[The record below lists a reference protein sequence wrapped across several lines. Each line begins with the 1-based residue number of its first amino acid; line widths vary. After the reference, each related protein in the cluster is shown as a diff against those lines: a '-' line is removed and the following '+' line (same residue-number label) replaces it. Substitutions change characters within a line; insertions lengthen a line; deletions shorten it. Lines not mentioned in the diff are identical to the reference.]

1 MTNNRAD
8 SDFDPFDDEDSTF
21 DETDDETALDDLDLD
36 GTDLDGTDLDGTGMS
51 SDERERAESLAAEMA
66 AVRDRLAQVPAA
78 TVVANHAMGLYEL
91 GAIHLSQEPP
101 SFSEATI
108 AIDAMAALIDR
119 LPGRLGDDEATLR
132 ESLAQLRMAFVML
145 RDRAAGASSST
156 DPG

>member
-1 MTNNRAD
+1 MTTNRAEP
-8 SDFDPFDDEDSTF
+8 DFDPYDTDADEGSSDDI
-21 DETDDETALDDLDLD
+21 ALDDLPFDDTGLD
-36 GTDLDGTDLDGTGMS
+36 GDD
-51 SDERERAESLAAEMA
+51 RERAESLAAEMA

-101 SFSEATI
+101 GFSEATI

-145 RDRAAGASSST
+145 RDRAAGSSEPSA
-156 DPG
+156 

>member
-1 MTNNRAD
+1 MTTNRAEP
-8 SDFDPFDDEDSTF
+8 DFDPFDDDA
-21 DETDDETALDDLDLD
+21 DDMAGDDDTALDTALD
-36 GTDLDGTDLDGTGMS
+36 GGPIDE
-51 SDERERAESLAAEMA
+51 DERELAESLASEMA

-91 GAIHLSQEPP
+91 GAIHLSQDPP
-101 SFSEATI
+101 SFGEATI

-145 RDRAAGASSST
+145 RDRAAGASSKAEPSA
-156 DPG
+156 

>member
-1 MTNNRAD
+1 MTNNRAEP
-8 SDFDPFDDEDSTF
+8 DFDPDDDLTFDDTA
-21 DETDDETALDDLDLD
+21 DDALDDLPV
-36 GTDLDGTDLDGTGMS
+36 
-51 SDERERAESLAAEMA
+51 DEDDRELAESLASEMA

-91 GAIHLSQEPP
+91 GAIHLSQDPP

-145 RDRAAGASSST
+145 RDRAAASAA
-156 DPG
+156 DPSA

>member
-1 MTNNRAD
+1 MTTNRAEP
-8 SDFDPFDDEDSTF
+8 DFDPDEDSTF
-21 DETDDETALDDLDLD
+21 DDAEDTALDDLSID
-36 GTDLDGTDLDGTGMS
+36 
-51 SDERERAESLAAEMA
+51 DEDDRERAESLASEIA

-101 SFSEATI
+101 SFSEATV

-145 RDRAAGASSST
+145 RDRAAGSPSEPSA
-156 DPG
+156 

>member
-1 MTNNRAD
+1 MTTNRAEP
-8 SDFDPFDDEDSTF
+8 DFDPDDDMA
-21 DETDDETALDDLDLD
+21 DDTALDDTALDDTALD
-36 GTDLDGTDLDGTGMS
+36 
-51 SDERERAESLAAEMA
+51 DEDDRERAESLASEIA

-91 GAIHLSQEPP
+91 GAIHLSQDPP

-145 RDRAAGASSST
+145 RDRAASASTEPSA
-156 DPG
+156 

>member
-1 MTNNRAD
+1 MTTNRAEP
-8 SDFDPFDDEDSTF
+8 DFDPDDDMADDTALDDPSFDDED
-21 DETDDETALDDLDLD
+21 D
-36 GTDLDGTDLDGTGMS
+36 
-51 SDERERAESLAAEMA
+51 RERAESLASEIA

-91 GAIHLSQEPP
+91 GAIHLSQNPP

-145 RDRAAGASSST
+145 RDRAASTSSEPSA
-156 DPG
+156 

>member
-1 MTNNRAD
+1 MTTNRAEP
-8 SDFDPFDDEDSTF
+8 DFDPDD
-21 DETDDETALDDLDLD
+21 DDDDDRALDDLPRDGDDDL
-36 GTDLDGTDLDGTGMS
+36 
-51 SDERERAESLAAEMA
+51 ERAESLASEIA

-91 GAIHLSQEPP
+91 GAIHLSQDPP

-145 RDRAAGASSST
+145 RDRAAAASGNAEQS
-156 DPG
+156 

>member
-1 MTNNRAD
+1 MTTNRAEP
-8 SDFDPFDDEDSTF
+8 DFDPDDDM
-21 DETDDETALDDLDLD
+21 DDDTALDDLSLD
-36 GTDLDGTDLDGTGMS
+36 
-51 SDERERAESLAAEMA
+51 DEDDRERAESLASEIA

-91 GAIHLSQEPP
+91 GAIHLSQDPP

-145 RDRAAGASSST
+145 RDRAASASSEPSA
-156 DPG
+156 

>member
-1 MTNNRAD
+1 MTTNRAEP
-8 SDFDPFDDEDSTF
+8 DFDPDDDMADDTAPDDLSLDDED
-21 DETDDETALDDLDLD
+21 D
-36 GTDLDGTDLDGTGMS
+36 
-51 SDERERAESLAAEMA
+51 RERAESLASEIA

-91 GAIHLSQEPP
+91 GAIHLSQDPP

-145 RDRAAGASSST
+145 RDRAAGASAEPS
-156 DPG
+156 D

>member
-1 MTNNRAD
+1 MTTNRAD
-8 SDFDPFDDEDSTF
+8 PDFDPFDDEDPEDPDNDATA
-21 DETDDETALDDLDLD
+21 DETALDDLGLDDLAVD
-36 GTDLDGTDLDGTGMS
+36 Q
-51 SDERERAESLAAEMA
+51 DERERAEALASEMA

-91 GAIHLSQEPP
+91 GAIHLSQDPP

-145 RDRAAGASSST
+145 RDRAAAGNGEPS
-156 DPG
+156 

>member
-1 MTNNRAD
+1 MTTNRAEPN
-8 SDFDPFDDEDSTF
+8 FDPSDADDDDED
-21 DETDDETALDDLDLD
+21 ENVDDTALDDLGFDDTGLD
-36 GTDLDGTDLDGTGMS
+36 GDD
-51 SDERERAESLAAEMA
+51 RERAESLAREMA

-91 GAIHLSQEPP
+91 GAIHLSQDPP

-145 RDRAAGASSST
+145 RNRAAGSSSE
-156 DPG
+156 PSA

>member
-1 MTNNRAD
+1 MTTNRAEPN
-8 SDFDPFDDEDSTF
+8 FDPSDADDDDED
-21 DETDDETALDDLDLD
+21 ENVDDTALDDLGFDDTGLD
-36 GTDLDGTDLDGTGMS
+36 GDD
-51 SDERERAESLAAEMA
+51 RERAESLAREMA

-91 GAIHLSQEPP
+91 GAIHLSQDPP

-145 RDRAAGASSST
+145 RDRAAGASAEPS
-156 DPG
+156 D

>member
-1 MTNNRAD
+1 MTTNRAD
-8 SDFDPFDDEDSTF
+8 PDFDPFDDDS
-21 DETDDETALDDLDLD
+21 DADDSAGSTLDDLDLD
-36 GTDLDGTDLDGTGMS
+36 EAPMDE
-51 SDERERAESLAAEMA
+51 DERERAEALAAEMA
-66 AVRDRLAQVPAA
+66 AVRDRVAQVPAA

-145 RDRAAGASSST
+145 RDRAAAAAAPS
-156 DPG
+156 DPTA

>member
-1 MTNNRAD
+1 MTTNRAD
-8 SDFDPFDDEDSTF
+8 PDFDPFDDDSEVEDSDTDDIF
-21 DETDDETALDDLDLD
+21 DEVGLD
-36 GTDLDGTDLDGTGMS
+36 GAPIDE
-51 SDERERAESLAAEMA
+51 DERERAESLAAEMA

-91 GAIHLSQEPP
+91 GAIHLSQDPP

-132 ESLAQLRMAFVML
+132 ESLTQLRMAFVML
-145 RDRAAGASSST
+145 RDRAAAAAAPSEPT
-156 DPG
+156 A

>member
-1 MTNNRAD
+1 MTTNRAEP
-8 SDFDPFDDEDSTF
+8 DFDPSPSDDEPI
-21 DETDDETALDDLDLD
+21 DE
-36 GTDLDGTDLDGTGMS
+36 
-51 SDERERAESLAAEMA
+51 DERELAESLASEMA
-66 AVRDRLAQVPAA
+66 AVRERLAQVPAA

-91 GAIHLSQEPP
+91 GAIHLSQDPP

-145 RDRAAGASSST
+145 RDRAAGTSSEPSA
-156 DPG
+156 